1 MLRGVALGG
10 RPGALPRPRPLPGP
24 PHHPERLVHYH
35 GVKRGNILG
44 CLAWV
49 AVAVAVSP
57 VVLTFA
63 LAYLA
68 PEVLEL
74 IVANRTEPQLAPYW
88 ALAEWYYGLL
98 GFATADGENPYRVLG
113 VPQTASETQIRK
125 RFRQLSIKYHPDKT
139 GNDPKKKEYFMK
151 LQGAMEV
158 ITKGTFD
165 GPANENAT
173 RERMRGAVTRCSEL
187 TPIIGIWT
195 ALAAWA
201 FLKWLTRDRSREMR
215 AARAASEGDGA
226 GEENAELAREIPREY
241 VIGPSFLGGSMLGYG
256 VDRGDRTRERYGDA
270 GPRAEA
276 RTVGGRRV
284 ATPQVPM
291 PGWTRRR
298 GRTPE
303 PGREQPPRPPPPAW
317 STAGRRAAI
326 VAETPARSPP
336 IDGTRIA
343 R

>member
-1 MLRGVALGG
+1 
-10 RPGALPRPRPLPGP
+10 
-24 PHHPERLVHYH
+24 
-35 GVKRGNILG
+35 
-44 CLAWV
+44 
-49 AVAVAVSP
+49 
-57 VVLTFA
+57 
-63 LAYLA
+63 
-68 PEVLEL
+68 
-74 IVANRTEPQLAPYW
+74 
-88 ALAEWYYGLL
+88 
-98 GFATADGENPYRVLG
+98 
-113 VPQTASETQIRK
+113 
-125 RFRQLSIKYHPDKT
+125 
-139 GNDPKKKEYFMK
+139 MK

-291 PGWTRRR
+291 PRLDAAAGADAGAGAGTAATPSAAGLVNRGEKSGNRR
-298 GRTPE
+298 
-303 PGREQPPRPPPPAW
+303 
-317 STAGRRAAI
+317 
-326 VAETPARSPP
+326 
-336 IDGTRIA
+336 
-343 R
+343 